1 MKMGLSPYRDKE
13 RKWLKRYLCLFT
25 CLTSSMVYLEMTNEL
40 NKVLLLN
47 VFGIRNRSDTPVEMV
62 SDNWENF
69 VGADRL
75 LKELLEALD
84 TKKSNRSEAEKCRK
98 RHKMTFQSS
107 T

>member
-1 MKMGLSPYRDKE
+1 
-13 RKWLKRYLCLFT
+13 
-25 CLTSSMVYLEMTNEL
+25 MVYLEMTNAL
-40 NKVLLLN
+40 NKVLLIN
-47 VFGIRNRSDTPVEMV
+47 VFYGIRNRSDNPVEMV

-75 LKELLEALD
+75 LRELLEALD
-84 TKKSNRSEAEKCRK
+84 KKKINRSEAEKCRK

>member
-1 MKMGLSPYRDKE
+1 
-13 RKWLKRYLCLFT
+13 
-25 CLTSSMVYLEMTNEL
+25 MVYLEMTNEL